1 MMLNKTNQKVFLII
15 LCLLP
20 FSQKANSQSYT
31 VECNKIWGDADT
43 YCAFTS
49 IIKHKGNYLCS
60 FREGVSH
67 VFDESGKAE
76 GKIRIIASRNGKKW
90 HSVYLGGKEGID
102 LRDPKLSVMPDG
114 RIMVIVGG
122 SIYRNRQL
130 VGMVPQ
136 VCFSTDGVNFSEPQP
151 VQFTDGQAHRRDWL
165 WRVTWHEGMGYVVD
179 YGADE
184 NKKQY
189 LRLYSTTDGI
199 HFSLVD
205 NLSVSD
211 SPNETT
217 MRFLPDGRM
226 ALMVRRDGG
235 DCKGYW
241 GTASPPYTQWE
252 WTPMDMRL
260 GGQDFLVHND
270 QLLVATRSYH
280 LPHAKTAL
288 YKGNFKG
295 KLEEVAVLP
304 SHGDSSYPGLL
315 VEGDKL
321 WVSYYS
327 CHQGEKA
334 AIYLAKVPLSL
345 FER

>member
-1 MMLNKTNQKVFLII
+1 MMLNKTNQKVFLIL

-67 VFDESGKAE
+67 IFDEKGTAE
-76 GKIRIIASRNGKKW
+76 GKVRIIASRNGKKW
-90 HSVYLGGKEGID
+90 KSVYLGSKKGYD
-102 LRDPKLSVMPDG
+102 LRDPKMSVMPDG
-114 RIMVIVGG
+114 RVMVIFGG
-122 SIYRNRQL
+122 SIYQNKKL
-130 VGMVPQ
+130 VGMEPQ
-136 VCFSTDGVNFSEPQP
+136 VCFSTDGIHYSEPQP
-151 VQFTDGQAHRRDWL
+151 IQFTDGYIHKRDWL
-165 WRVTWHEGMGYVVD
+165 WRVTWHEGTGYAVD
-179 YGADE
+179 YGSDE
-184 NKKQY
+184 NNKTF

-199 HFSLVD
+199 HFSLVC

-217 MRFLPDGRM
+217 IRFLPDGRM
-226 ALMVRRDGG
+226 SLMVRRDAA

-241 GTASPPYTQWE
+241 GTASAPYTQWE
-252 WTPMDMRL
+252 WSPMEMRL
-260 GGQDFLVHND
+260 GGQDFLVHNNK
-270 QLLVATRSYH
+270 LLVATRSYH
-280 LPHAKTAL
+280 LPQCKTAL
-288 YKGNFKG
+288 YKGNLKG

-315 VEGDKL
+315 IEGDKL
-321 WVSYYS
+321 WISYYS
-327 CHQGEKA
+327 CHQGKKA
-334 AIYLAKVPLSL
+334 AIYLAKVPLSA
-345 FER
+345 FD